1 MDAFLQNAL
10 ALLRDFWPYITWIAL
25 VVLPL
30 AASAH
35 CILYKR
41 DTRATIG
48 WVGLIWLAPVAGV
61 VLYVLLGVNR
71 IKRRGTLL
79 REGQLKA
86 EPPASQHV
94 CSPETLQRTLGAN
107 RHMETLVELVGR
119 LTKRPLLEG
128 NHVEPLI
135 GGDAAYPAMLR
146 AIDGARQSIGLMS
159 YIFDNDRVGHMFV
172 EALARA
178 VQRGVTVRV
187 LIDDIGA
194 RYTFPSIVHSL
205 SKAGVRVARFLP
217 TFLRGYF
224 AYANLRS
231 HRKILVVDGR
241 VGFTGGMNIREGCF
255 LQLHPK
261 HPVQDMHFRVTGP
274 VVLHL
279 AEVFAEDWAFST
291 QEVLGG
297 ELWFPPLEPAGA
309 MLARGIRYGPDEDLG
324 EIQLALSGALSCAHS
339 HVAIM
344 TPYFLPDDAIIS
356 ALNVAAMRGVQVD
369 IMLPERNNLITVQWA
384 STALLWQVLG
394 HGCRV
399 WLSPPPFDHT
409 KLMIVDGLW
418 SLIGSGNWDP
428 RSLRLNFEYNVEVY
442 DRTLAATLQEFFERK
457 RSVAKQVRL
466 ADVDG
471 RSLPVKLRDGVA
483 RLFSP
488 YL

>member
-10 ALLRDFWPYITWIAL
+10 ALWREFWPHITGVAL

-30 AASAH
+30 VASAH
-35 CILYKR
+35 AILTKR

-71 IKRRGTLL
+71 IQRRGTLL

-86 EPPASQHV
+86 EPPVSQHV
-94 CSPETLQRTLGAN
+94 CSPETLQRTLGPH

-119 LTKRPLLEG
+119 VTKRPLLVG
-128 NHVEPLI
+128 NHVEPLM

-146 AIDGARQSIGLMS
+146 AIDAAKQSIGLMT
-159 YIFDNDRVGHMFV
+159 YIFDNDRVGRMFV
-172 EALARA
+172 EALGRA

-187 LIDDIGA
+187 LIDAIGS
-194 RYTFPSIVHSL
+194 RYTLPTIIHPL
-205 SKAGVRVARFLP
+205 HKAGVRVAKFLP
-217 TFLRGYF
+217 TLVPGRF
-224 AYANLRS
+224 AYSNLRN
-231 HRKILVVDGR
+231 HRKILIVDGR

-255 LQLHPK
+255 LQLKPK
-261 HPVQDMHFRVTGP
+261 HPVQDMHFHIAGP

-291 QEVLGG
+291 DEVLGG
-297 ELWFPPLEPAGA
+297 ELWFPAIEPAGA

-324 EIQLALSGALSCAHS
+324 EIQLALAGALSCAHS

-344 TPYFLPDDAIIS
+344 TPYFLPDDAIVS

-369 IMLPERNNLITVQWA
+369 IVLPEKNNLTTVQWA
-384 STALLWQVLG
+384 STAMLWQVLG

-399 WLSPPPFDHT
+399 WLSPPPFDHS
-409 KLMIVDGLW
+409 KLMLVDGLW

-428 RSLRLNFEYNVEVY
+428 RSLRLNFEFNVEVY

-457 RSVAKQVRL
+457 RSAAKQVKL

-483 RLFSP
+483 RLLSP